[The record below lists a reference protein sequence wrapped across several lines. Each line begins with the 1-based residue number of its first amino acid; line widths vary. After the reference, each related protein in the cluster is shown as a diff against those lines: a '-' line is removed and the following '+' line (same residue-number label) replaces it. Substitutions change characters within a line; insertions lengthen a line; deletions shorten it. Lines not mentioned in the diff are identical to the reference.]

1 MKTTEKRL
9 LRAQALACRDALPE
23 GERLIRSQTLSQQ
36 LVSLPE
42 FKRARVIMA
51 YMSIG
56 AEFDTRF
63 IIEAISAQGAQLVL
77 PRVDRVMR
85 QLHLYAVNDLAQD
98 LVSGVWGIREPS
110 VERCATVAI
119 SQIDFILVPGAAFD
133 NARNRIGYGGGF
145 YDRLLAL
152 PDRHAITVSA
162 VFREQIV
169 PQIPMDDHDRPVD
182 VVITDDGIT
191 R

>member
-9 LRAQALACRDALPE
+9 LRAQALARRDALPE
-23 GERLIRSQTLSQQ
+23 ALRHARSQTLSQQ

-63 IIEAISAQGAQLVL
+63 IIEAIIAQGAQLVL

-85 QLHLYAVNDLAQD
+85 QLHLYAVNDLSQD
-98 LVSGVWGIREPS
+98 LVPGVWGIREPS
-110 VERCATVAI
+110 AERCATVAI

-133 NARNRIGYGGGF
+133 N
-145 YDRLLAL
+145 
-152 PDRHAITVSA
+152 V
-162 VFREQIV
+162 
-169 PQIPMDDHDRPVD
+169 
-182 VVITDDGIT
+182 GIA
-191 R
+191 